1 MKKSRFTGAKI
12 VSILKELEA
21 GTSATELGRRHG
33 VHPNTIGNW
42 KQKYSGLESSDLARL
57 KQLEVEHAQMS
68 RIIARQA
75 LELEAVRDLISK
87 NGWGPRSGKKR

>member
-1 MKKSRFTGAKI
+1 MKKSRFTEAKI

-87 NGWGPRSGKKR
+87 NGWSPRSGKKQ

>member
-1 MKKSRFTGAKI
+1 MKKSRFTEAKI

-42 KQKYSGLESSDLARL
+42 KQRYSGLETSDLTRL

>member
-1 MKKSRFTGAKI
+1 VKKSHFTEAKI

-42 KQKYSGLESSDLARL
+42 KQKYSGLETSDLARL

-68 RIIARQA
+68 RIIARQV
-75 LELEAVRDLISK
+75 LELDAVRDLISK
-87 NGWGPRSGKKR
+87 NGWSPRSGKKQ

>member
-1 MKKSRFTGAKI
+1 VKKSRFTEAKI

-42 KQKYSGLESSDLARL
+42 KQKYSGLETSDLTRL
-57 KQLEVEHAQMS
+57 KQLEVEHVQMT

-87 NGWGPRSGKKR
+87 NGWSPRSGKKQ

>member
-1 MKKSRFTGAKI
+1 VKKSRFTEAKI

-57 KQLEVEHAQMS
+57 KRLEVEHAQMS

-87 NGWGPRSGKKR
+87 NGWSPRSGKKQ

>member
-1 MKKSRFTGAKI
+1 MKKSRFTEAKI

-42 KQKYSGLESSDLARL
+42 KQKYSGLESIDLARL

-87 NGWGPRSGKKR
+87 NGWSPRSAKKQ

>member
-1 MKKSRFTGAKI
+1 MKKSRFTEAKI

-87 NGWGPRSGKKR
+87 NGWSPRSAKKQ